1 MPTSRLGRALV
12 LAALVQRCCRSHPW
26 GISAADGEVAE
37 REALIVEAARAAG
50 SNETLKAQ
58 LAQAFAGA
66 YHAHAVGEHLKFL
79 TEHHAQ
85 RAHAQAVEAV
95 AQARAGEWESAH
107 SLLRSAA
114 ESSLRGAG
122 RVNLLLLPALG
133 VDEPTRWWVWG
144 WTCLEYYAHSRGH
157 AALQRAAEAF
167 PADERLREEA
177 AKHAAYADA
186 RGAEQREDAPG
197 ANEQQPALRVS
208 SLSAETP
215 DDGVVRSLAW
225 FGGEPGL
232 IVRTESR
239 VISLEE
245 CAWVVAQAEAHA
257 AARGGWS
264 TSRHVAYA
272 TTDIPLHTIDTLRAW
287 FPRVLHERLFP
298 LVASAPAFR
307 ALLEPIGG
315 ARALRVH
322 DCFVVKYTGATDGA
336 EQQKELHAH
345 KDQAL
350 ISFTIG
356 LNSVSEYDG
365 GGTYFEALDQT
376 VPTDAGHFT
385 AFAST
390 LVHAGVAV
398 TRGTRYVLVLFLYAD
413 GWNASGD
420 PETPN
425 DPFGYPWLNDLR
437 DALPIPTAPA
447 TPTAPAL

>member
-1 MPTSRLGRALV
+1 M
-12 LAALVQRCCRSHPW
+12 
-26 GISAADGEVAE
+26 
-37 REALIVEAARAAG
+37 
-50 SNETLKAQ
+50 
-58 LAQAFAGA
+58 
-66 YHAHAVGEHLKFL
+66 
-79 TEHHAQ
+79 
-85 RAHAQAVEAV
+85 
-95 AQARAGEWESAH
+95 
-107 SLLRSAA
+107 
-114 ESSLRGAG
+114 
-122 RVNLLLLPALG
+122 ALG

-257 AARGGWS
+257 AAQGGWS

-298 LVASAPAFR
+298 LVASAPTRLVQVACSLHR
-307 ALLEPIGG
+307 WAPVAHSSMLLHEPEP
-315 ARALRVH
+315 APLPLKPCWHPHV
-322 DCFVVKYTGATDGA
+322 Y
-336 EQQKELHAH
+336 
-345 KDQAL
+345 
-350 ISFTIG
+350 
-356 LNSVSEYDG
+356 
-365 GGTYFEALDQT
+365 
-376 VPTDAGHFT
+376 VPAP
-385 AFAST
+385 
-390 LVHAGVAV
+390 VGVQ
-398 TRGTRYVLVLFLYAD
+398 RPPFCGSSQLFLAAVWIDGRMVTDVPAD
-413 GWNASGD
+413 PSD
-420 PETPN
+420 ETPHRHSKTSH
-425 DPFGYPWLNDLR
+425 FGTERWSN
-437 DALPIPTAPA
+437 
-447 TPTAPAL
+447 